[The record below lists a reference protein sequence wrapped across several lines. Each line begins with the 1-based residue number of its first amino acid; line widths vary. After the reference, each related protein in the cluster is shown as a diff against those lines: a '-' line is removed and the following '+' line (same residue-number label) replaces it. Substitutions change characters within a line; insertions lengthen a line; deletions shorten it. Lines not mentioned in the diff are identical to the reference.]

1 MKKWMTLIIAG
12 IIALPLTFTQEA
24 HAQTPVKTY
33 VYYKTYFQ
41 PVDFYSFS
49 KYFPDLNKFFSHVRT
64 AQPQSGQS
72 TAQHQQAQ
80 PSQQDQPAAESS
92 DSLNAFE
99 KQVVELTNQER
110 TKRGLKPLAIDPQL
124 SKMAR
129 DKSADMRDHH
139 YFSHQSPTYGS
150 PFDMMKKYG
159 ISYTTAG
166 ENIAAGQATPED
178 VVQAWMN
185 SDGHRANILNPN
197 YTAIG
202 VGYVKGGSYGSY
214 WTQDFIGK

>member
-1 MKKWMTLIIAG
+1 MKKWMTFIVAG
-12 IIALPLTFTQEA
+12 IIALPLAFTHEA

-33 VYYKTYFQ
+33 VYYKTFFQ
-41 PVDFYSFS
+41 PADFYSFS
-49 KYFPDLNKFFSHVRT
+49 KYFPDLNKLMSQVRT
-64 AQPQSGQS
+64 YQPHTVPS

-139 YFSHQSPTYGS
+139 YLSHQSPTYGS

-166 ENIAAGQATPED
+166 ENIAAGQTTPEE

-185 SDGHRANILNPN
+185 SEGHRANILNPN